1 MSTTAL
7 VGLIWVCTGLGALWL
22 GRLFEG
28 MGVRKY
34 ARYHP
39 GNDVERYR
47 RRSTLQRRAFAGVAM
62 FAGTA
67 VLIYGLL
74 VPNP

>member
-1 MSTTAL
+1 
-7 VGLIWVCTGLGALWL
+7 
-22 GRLFEG
+22 

-39 GNDVERYR
+39 DNDAERYR
-47 RRSTLQRRAFAGVAM
+47 RRSTLQRRAFAGVAI

-67 VLIYGLL
+67 VLIYGLV
-74 VPNP
+74 VPGE